1 MSQPAAAMAPALALG
16 SALVSGLLLPLALAP
31 FDLWPL
37 AVLAPAL
44 LLAAAHG
51 QSARFAL
58 LLGYL
63 HGVGR
68 YGLGVSWIYMSIHVY
83 GPAPPWLAGTLVG
96 LFVLAMAIFP
106 ALMLWLWARLSPPGR
121 VMAAL
126 AFCGIWVLFE
136 WLLTWFLTGFP
147 WLFVGYAH
155 LATPL
160 AGYAPLGGVLL
171 LSLVSLLTGVGLWWL
186 GPALRPGLGRDA
198 GLRRGPAAGVAAG
211 LIAIWVLGAALQGV
225 NWTHSTGEPLRVAL
239 VQGVIPQDMKW
250 QSGHREAMLHKHLA
264 LSEPHWGADILV
276 WPEAAITWFAR
287 DAQVL
292 LDDLGDLA
300 RQRGST
306 LVTGI
311 PDYQRDAEPPFAAY
325 FQNTAVALGQGEGQY
340 IKQRLVPFGE
350 YVPLEGLLRGLIGFF
365 DLPMSHARSGP
376 ADQPP
381 LVAGSETLAM
391 AICYEIVYPDLVRE
405 LARDATVLVTIS
417 NDTWFGDSIG
427 PEQHQQI
434 ARMRALELG
443 RPLLRA
449 TNDGV
454 TALVDAQGREQA
466 RLPRF
471 EPDVLT
477 GSVQPMTGL
486 TPFARTG
493 SWPTVVLAMVL
504 VGVAGWASR
513 RALLF

>member
-1 MSQPAAAMAPALALG
+1 MSSRPGPMAPALALG
-16 SALVSGLLLPLALAP
+16 CALVSGLLLPLALAP

-44 LLAAAHG
+44 LLAAVHG
-51 QSARFAL
+51 QSPRFAL

-106 ALMLWLWARLSPPGR
+106 ALMTWLFSRLKLTGR
-121 VMAAL
+121 LAAGV
-126 AFCGIWVLFE
+126 AFCGLWVLFE

-155 LATPL
+155 LESPL
-160 AGYAPLGGVLL
+160 AGYAPVGGVLL
-171 LSLVSLLTGVGLWWL
+171 VSLISVLTGVGLWWL
-186 GPALRPGLGRDA
+186 GPVLRSGEQLWTRSAALGTAVL
-198 GLRRGPAAGVAAG
+198 L
-211 LIAIWVLGAALQGV
+211 LLWVLGAGLSAV
-225 NWTHSTGEPLRVAL
+225 SWTRPTGAPLNVAL
-239 VQGVIPQDMKW
+239 VQGVIPQDIKW
-250 QSGHREAMLHKHLA
+250 QSENRQAVLSRHLA
-264 LSEPHWGADILV
+264 LSELHWGMDLLV

-287 DAQVL
+287 DAPVL
-292 LDDLGDLA
+292 LEDLGDHA
-300 RQRGST
+300 RRHGTT
-306 LVTGI
+306 LITGI
-311 PDYQRDAEPPFAAY
+311 PDYQRDPDDPYRAY
-325 FQNTAVALGQGEGQY
+325 FQNTAIALGTGEGQY

-350 YVPLEGLLRGLIGFF
+350 YVPLEDVLRGLISFF
-365 DLPMSHARSGP
+365 DLPMSHARPGPSGQ
-376 ADQPP
+376 AP
-381 LVAGSETLAM
+381 LRAGSETLAM
-391 AICYEIVYPDLVRE
+391 AICYEIVYPDLVRQ
-405 LARDATVLVTIS
+405 LGRDATLLVTLS

-427 PEQHQQI
+427 PEQHHQM

-443 RPLLRA
+443 RWLIRA

-454 TALVDAQGREQA
+454 TGLVDHKGVEQS

-477 GSVQPMTGL
+477 GTVVPMTGQ

-493 SWPTVVLAMVL
+493 SWPAVVM
-504 VGVAGWASR
+504 
-513 RALLF
+513 ALLLLLLGWWRRSQPQARD

>member
-1 MSQPAAAMAPALALG
+1 MAPALALG
-16 SALVSGLLLPLALAP
+16 CAIISGLLLPLALAP

-44 LLAAAHG
+44 LLAAAYG
-51 QSARFAL
+51 QSPRFAL

-106 ALMLWLWARLSPPGR
+106 ALMLWLWARLAPAGR

-126 AFCGIWVLFE
+126 AFCGLWVLFE

-160 AGYAPLGGVLL
+160 AGYAPIGGVLL
-171 LSLVSLLTGVGLWWL
+171 VSLVSLLSGVGLWWL
-186 GPALRPGLGRDA
+186 GPALRPGLGRVA
-198 GLRRGPAAGVAAG
+198 GFRRGPAIWVSAG
-211 LIAIWVLGAALQGV
+211 LVSIWSLGAGLQAV
-225 NWTHSTGEPLRVAL
+225 NWTRPTGDPLQVAL

-250 QSGHREAMLHKHLA
+250 QRENREAMLHRHLA
-264 LSEPHWGADILV
+264 LSEPHWGADLLV

-287 DAQVL
+287 DAQAL
-292 LDDLGDLA
+292 LEDLGDLA

-311 PDYQRDAEPPFAAY
+311 PDYQRDAEAPFVAY

-350 YVPLEGLLRGLIGFF
+350 YVPLEGMLRGLISFF
-365 DLPMSHARSGP
+365 DLPMSHARPGP
-376 ADQPP
+376 ADQAP
-381 LVAGSETLAM
+381 LRAGSETLAM

-405 LARDATVLVTIS
+405 LAKEATVLVTIS

-427 PEQHQQI
+427 PEQHQQM

-443 RPLLRA
+443 RWLIRA

-454 TALVDAQGREQA
+454 TALVDAKGLEQA

-477 GSVQPMTGL
+477 GSVQPMTGR
-486 TPFARTG
+486 TPFAMTG
-493 SWPTVVLAMVL
+493 SWPAVVLAWLLVL
-504 VGVAGWASR
+504 LPWWRLR
-513 RALLF
+513 RSK

>member
-1 MSQPAAAMAPALALG
+1 MAPALALG
-16 SALVSGLLLPLALAP
+16 CALVSGLLLPLALAP

-44 LLAAAHG
+44 LLAAVHG
-51 QSARFAL
+51 QSPRFAL

-63 HGVGR
+63 HGVGH

-106 ALMLWLWARLSPPGR
+106 ALMTWLFSRLKLTGR
-121 VMAAL
+121 LAAGV
-126 AFCGIWVLFE
+126 AFCGLWVLFE

-155 LATPL
+155 LESPL
-160 AGYAPLGGVLL
+160 AGYAPVGGVLL
-171 LSLVSLLTGVGLWWL
+171 VSLISVLTGVGLWWL
-186 GPALRPGLGRDA
+186 GPVLRSGEQLWTRSAALGTAVL
-198 GLRRGPAAGVAAG
+198 L
-211 LIAIWVLGAALQGV
+211 LLWVLGAGLSAV
-225 NWTHSTGEPLRVAL
+225 SWTRPTGAPLNVAL
-239 VQGVIPQDMKW
+239 VQGVIPQDIKW
-250 QSGHREAMLHKHLA
+250 QSDNREAMLHRHMA
-264 LSEPHWGADILV
+264 LSEPHWGADLVV

-287 DAQVL
+287 DAQSL
-292 LDDLGDLA
+292 LEDLGDFA
-300 RQRGST
+300 GQRGST

-325 FQNTAVALGQGEGQY
+325 FQNTAIALGRGEGQY

-350 YVPLEGLLRGLIGFF
+350 YVPLEGMLRGLISFF

-376 ADQPP
+376 AKQPP
-381 LVAGSETLAM
+381 LIAGSETLAM

-427 PEQHQQI
+427 PEQHQQK

-443 RPLLRA
+443 RPLLRG

-454 TALVDAQGREQA
+454 TALVDDKGREQA

-471 EPDVLT
+471 EPGVLT
-477 GSVQPMTGL
+477 GTVQPMIGF
-486 TPFARTG
+486 TPFARSG
-493 SWPTVVLAMVL
+493 SWPTVVLALVL
-504 VGVAGWASR
+504 VGGAGWASR
-513 RALLF
+513 RVGKHFG

>member
-1 MSQPAAAMAPALALG
+1 MAPVLALG
-16 SALVSGLLLPLALAP
+16 SALISGLLLPLALAP

-51 QSARFAL
+51 QSPRFAL

-63 HGVGR
+63 HGLGR

-83 GPAPPWLAGTLVG
+83 GPAAPWLAATLVG

-106 ALMLWLWARLSPPGR
+106 ALMLWLWARWTPPGPAL
-121 VMAAL
+121 AAL
-126 AFCGIWVLFE
+126 TFCGIWVLFE

-160 AGYAPLGGVLL
+160 SGYAPVGGVLL

-198 GLRRGPAAGVAAG
+198 GLRRGPAPWVAAG
-211 LIAIWVLGAALQGV
+211 LLSIWGLGGILQTV
-225 NWTHSTGEPLRVAL
+225 DWTRPSGEPLQVAL

-250 QSGHREAMLHKHLA
+250 QRENRQAMLQRHLA
-264 LSEPHWGADILV
+264 LSEPHWGADLLI

-287 DAQVL
+287 DAEGL

-300 RQRGST
+300 REQGST
-306 LVTGI
+306 LITGI
-311 PDYQRDAEPPFAAY
+311 PDYQREPQAPFAAY

-350 YVPLEGLLRGLIGFF
+350 YVPLEGLLRGLISFF
-365 DLPMSHARSGP
+365 DLPMSRARPGP
-376 ADQPP
+376 EDQAP
-381 LVAGSETLAM
+381 LRAGSENLAM
-391 AICYEIVYPDLVRE
+391 AICYEIAYPDLLRD
-405 LARDATVLVTIS
+405 LAREATVLVTIS

-454 TALVDAQGREQA
+454 TAIVDARGSEQA

-486 TPFARTG
+486 TPFGRSG
-493 SWPTVVLAMVL
+493 SWPTVLLAL
-504 VGVAGWASR
+504 ALFGGVAWVFR
-513 RALLF
+513 RPMQRSN